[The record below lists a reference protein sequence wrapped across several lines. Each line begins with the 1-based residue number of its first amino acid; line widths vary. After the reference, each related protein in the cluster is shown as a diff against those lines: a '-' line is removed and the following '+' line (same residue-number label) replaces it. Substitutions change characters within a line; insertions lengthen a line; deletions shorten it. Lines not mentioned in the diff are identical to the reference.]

1 MAKIKILLADDH
13 VVVRQGTKELL
24 EQEKDLEVVAEASD
38 GREAVDLALEHR
50 PDIIIMDISMPVLN
64 GIEATKII
72 KSSMP
77 AAAILVL
84 SAYDDDEYVFALLE
98 AGAAGYLLKNV
109 RADELV
115 DAVRAVSA
123 GESVLHPSIA
133 RKVVNH
139 FSHKRDEQEAEDAAD
154 RPTERELQVLKLAA
168 KGLSNREIGEQL
180 FISVRTVQVHL
191 TNLFGKI
198 GVGSRTEAVL
208 YGLRQGWLTLED
220 TI

>member
-1 MAKIKILLADDH
+1 
-13 VVVRQGTKELL
+13 
-24 EQEKDLEVVAEASD
+24 
-38 GREAVDLALEHR
+38 
-50 PDIIIMDISMPVLN
+50 
-64 GIEATKII
+64 
-72 KSSMP
+72 
-77 AAAILVL
+77 
-84 SAYDDDEYVFALLE
+84 
-98 AGAAGYLLKNV
+98 
-109 RADELV
+109 V

-139 FSHKRDEQEAEDAAD
+139 FSHKRDEREAEDAAD

-168 KGLSNREIGEQL
+168 KGLSNREIGENL

-191 TNLFGKI
+191 TNLFSKI

-208 YGLRQGWLTLED
+208 YGLRQGWLTLDD